1 MAKIQFLG
9 ATGCVTGSRFLVSAE
24 TGQVL
29 IDCGLFQGPKELR
42 LRNWAPFP
50 ADLRRLHSIVLTH
63 AHLDHTGYF
72 PRLVKDGFQGQVYA
86 SPATV
91 DLCGILWPDSGHL
104 QEEDA
109 RYANKK
115 GFSKHDPALP
125 LYTEVDGIEAT
136 RYLEKIPYRQETR
149 IGAQFSFSLIPAG
162 HIFGSNFV
170 QMQVGV
176 NGEKRHLLFS
186 GDLGRYDQ
194 PITPDPTPVEET
206 DYLVVESTYGNRL
219 HLGADPKLELAAII
233 NRTAGR
239 GGMILIPSFAV
250 GRTQELLYL
259 LRELEDAQRIPRLP
273 VYVDSPMAIDA
284 TRILLRYPEEHDL
297 EMQTLENSGIDPLN
311 SRQVNLV
318 RTRELSQAINGI
330 RYPMIVI
337 ASSGMATGGRILHHL
352 AQRLPDPRNTI
363 LFVGYQAEGTRG
375 RTLLDKASEVKIH
388 GQMVQVRAEI
398 RSLEQFSAHADYSEI
413 LRWLGDFKRPPR
425 RTYILHGENEQRK
438 ALSAHIREKLGWETL
453 LPEYLETFEL
463 D

>member
-1 MAKIQFLG
+1 VG
-9 ATGCVTGSRFLVSAE
+9 GNG
-24 TGQVL
+24 G
-29 IDCGLFQGPKELR
+29 
-42 LRNWAPFP
+42 N
-50 ADLRRLHSIVLTH
+50 RR
-63 AHLDHTGYF
+63 
-72 PRLVKDGFQGQVYA
+72 
-86 SPATV
+86 
-91 DLCGILWPDSGHL
+91 
-104 QEEDA
+104 
-109 RYANKK
+109 
-115 GFSKHDPALP
+115 
-125 LYTEVDGIEAT
+125 
-136 RYLEKIPYRQETR
+136 
-149 IGAQFSFSLIPAG
+149 
-162 HIFGSNFV
+162 
-170 QMQVGV
+170 
-176 NGEKRHLLFS
+176 LLFS

-194 PITPDPTPVEET
+194 PITPDPTPVEEA

-239 GGMILIPSFAV
+239 GGMLLIPSFAV

-284 TRILLRYPEEHDL
+284 TQILLRYPEEHDL

-352 AQRLPDPRNTI
+352 AHRLSDPRNTV

-388 GQMVQVRAEI
+388 GQMVPVRAEI

-438 ALSAHIREKLGWETL
+438 ALSAHIREKLGWETV